1 MGRLAGLARQSRPLE
16 PIIVAKLGLP
26 SGPVVDGG
34 PTGPSDMA
42 VAGAYAKGRSG
53 AVLLNYLARRRAA
66 RTLAGGIRDYL
77 PWVETTK
84 QPADKTSRF
93 TDAFEA
99 LRASEA

>member
-1 MGRLAGLARQSRPLE
+1 MIRRLDLMLLCGETSIKSVSLQ
-16 PIIVAKLGLP
+16 
-26 SGPVVDGG
+26 DN
-34 PTGPSDMA
+34 MA

-53 AVLLNYLARRRAA
+53 ALALNFLARRRAA

-84 QPADKTSRF
+84 QPADETSRF

-99 LRASEA
+99 LRTSEA